1 MTRGDVYFIKNP
13 KLDNGCAQRP
23 DRHAVIVS
31 NDMLNALNSF
41 VNVCYMTVKP
51 VSDMPTH
58 AITRCTGCAST
69 IMCET
74 LNQVHISA
82 IGTKAGELTESEMQA
97 MNAALA
103 ITLGIDFSSTE
114 SKVVEKPVEKIVM
127 REPTNEELEAKAREI
142 MAMERENA
150 PVEPDP
156 DFAELSKKRAGI
168 VFSDTEDMVK
178 RIEVET
184 MYNIVREDNIRLEV
198 ERDVYRDMYHN
209 LVNKLMGDGE

>member
-1 MTRGDVYFIKNP
+1 MTRGEVYFIKNP

-23 DRHAVIVS
+23 DRPAVIVS

-58 AITRCTGCAST
+58 VITRCTGCAST
-69 IMCET
+69 IMCES
-74 LNQVHISA
+74 LDKVHISA

-103 ITLGIDFSSTE
+103 ITLGIDFSSTDP
-114 SKVVEKPVEKIVM
+114 KVVEKPVEKIVM

-142 MAMERENA
+142 IAKQMESA
-150 PVEPDP
+150 PVEPALDL
-156 DFAELSKKRAGI
+156 AELSKKRAGI
-168 VFSDTEDMVK
+168 VFSDTEDTLR
-178 RIEVET
+178 RIEAET
-184 MYNIVREDNIRLEV
+184 MLSIAREDNIRLET
-198 ERDVYRDMYHN
+198 ERNLYRDMYHN
-209 LVNKLMGDGE
+209 LLDRLWGDEE